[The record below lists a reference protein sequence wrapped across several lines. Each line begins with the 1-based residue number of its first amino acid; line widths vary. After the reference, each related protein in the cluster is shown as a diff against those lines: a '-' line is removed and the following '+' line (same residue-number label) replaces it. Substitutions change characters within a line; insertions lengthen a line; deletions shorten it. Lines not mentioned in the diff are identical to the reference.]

1 MLAKR
6 HGRRTAG
13 AIMVVALASRF
24 WRLGCPKIYH
34 EVATR
39 LGWLAGAGGAAHA
52 AGKPGHDRAL
62 GQQAI
67 AHAGKAFHGDGS
79 LLDDGQQQAVTALA
93 GTLQKL
99 A

>member
-1 MLAKR
+1 MAKR

-39 LGWLAGAGGAAHA
+39 LFFCL
-52 AGKPGHDRAL
+52 
-62 GQQAI
+62 
-67 AHAGKAFHGDGS
+67 
-79 LLDDGQQQAVTALA
+79 
-93 GTLQKL
+93 
-99 A
+99 

>member
-1 MLAKR
+1 MKRFIIEQSSADIISHSGLSFALHGGQRTKSRVQSFEGVLRSQRRVYEGVAKR

-39 LGWLAGAGGAAHA
+39 L
-52 AGKPGHDRAL
+52 
-62 GQQAI
+62 
-67 AHAGKAFHGDGS
+67 
-79 LLDDGQQQAVTALA
+79 
-93 GTLQKL
+93 
-99 A
+99 

>member
-1 MLAKR
+1 MLRSQRRVYEGVAKR

-39 LGWLAGAGGAAHA
+39 LAA
-52 AGKPGHDRAL
+52 
-62 GQQAI
+62 
-67 AHAGKAFHGDGS
+67 
-79 LLDDGQQQAVTALA
+79 
-93 GTLQKL
+93 
-99 A
+99 